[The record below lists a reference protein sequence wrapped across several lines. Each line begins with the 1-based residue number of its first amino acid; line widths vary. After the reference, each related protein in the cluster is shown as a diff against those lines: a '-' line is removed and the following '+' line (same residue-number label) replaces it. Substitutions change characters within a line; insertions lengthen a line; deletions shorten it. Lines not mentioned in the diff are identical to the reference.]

1 MPDLAYEIVYPRGGA
16 RLFRALPDGAPALAM
31 RPASFLYERISG
43 AVRSARTRRRR
54 PLDVG
59 AVVVSVGNLEVG
71 GNGKTPFV
79 IHLVNELGRR
89 GYRPLVASRGYKSA
103 AETLSAVT
111 VLAPRSAEL
120 KGRVSTAVRVL
131 RDDAGGL
138 AEAIGDEGAMV
149 LARCPGVP
157 LAFSGDRRRAV
168 EVGCALFEPTHVV
181 LDDGF
186 QTWGVE
192 RDVDIVLLD
201 AERPLGNG
209 RILPSGSL
217 RERPNALRR
226 ADVVGFNALE
236 RDEHLAGLTRWVCET
251 VGRPIPVFGVRRHLS
266 FLEPPSGEPAERP
279 AGQMAVLSSV
289 GRPHR
294 FETSLAA
301 AGITIGLSLRFPDHF
316 RYARDDI
323 QRIDAL
329 LNGRGIDRL
338 VTTEK
343 DWVKLRDVG
352 PTRARV
358 WVARLEL
365 ALVGIDPVRTCEKP
379 QASPAASA

>member
-1 MPDLAYEIVYPRGGA
+1 MPDPAYEIVYPRGGA
-16 RLFRALPDGAPALAM
+16 RLFRAAPDGALALAM
-31 RPASFLYERISG
+31 RPAAFLYEGVSR

-54 PLDVG
+54 PLDIG

-103 AETLSAVT
+103 AESLCAVT
-111 VLAPRSAEL
+111 VLAPRSGEL
-120 KGRVSTAVRVL
+120 KGRVSTAIRVL
-131 RDDAGGL
+131 RDDARGL
-138 AEAIGDEGAMV
+138 AEAVGDEGAMV
-149 LARCPGVP
+149 AARCPGVP
-157 LAFSGDRRRAV
+157 LAFSGDRRRAI

-217 RERPNALRR
+217 RERPNALGR
-226 ADVVGFNALE
+226 ADVIGFNALE
-236 RDEHLAGLTRWVCET
+236 RDEQLAGLTRWACQT
-251 VGRPIPVFGVRRHLS
+251 VGRSIPVFGVRRRLS
-266 FLEPPSGEPAERP
+266 FLGAPSGERAERP
-279 AGQMAVLSSV
+279 AGQFAALSSV
-289 GRPHR
+289 GRPDR

-301 AGITIGLSLRFPDHF
+301 AGISIDLSLRFPDHF

-323 QRIDAL
+323 SRIEAL
-329 LNGRGIDRL
+329 LDARAIDGL

-343 DWVKLRDVG
+343 DWVKLREAG
-352 PTRARV
+352 PPRSRV

-365 ALVGIDPVRTCEKP
+365 ALVGIDPMRICEKP

>member
-1 MPDLAYEIVYPRGGA
+1 MPDPVYEIVYPRGGA
-16 RLFRALPDGAPALAM
+16 RLFRAPPVGTLALAM
-31 RPASFLYERISG
+31 RPAAFLYEGVSCV
-43 AVRSARTRRRR
+43 VRSARTRRRR

-89 GYRPLVASRGYKSA
+89 GHRPLVASRGYKSV
-103 AETLSAVT
+103 AESLCAVT

-131 RDDAGGL
+131 RDDADSL
-138 AEAIGDEGAMV
+138 AEAVGDEGAMV
-149 LARCPGVP
+149 AARCPGVP
-157 LAFSGDRRRAV
+157 LAFSGDRRRAID
-168 EVGCALFEPTHVV
+168 VGCALFEPTHVV

-201 AERPLGNG
+201 AKRPLGNG
-209 RILPSGSL
+209 RILPSGTL
-217 RERPNALRR
+217 RERPDALER
-226 ADVVGFNALE
+226 ADVIGFNALE
-236 RDEHLAGLTRWVCET
+236 RDDQLAGLTRWACET
-251 VGRPIPVFGVRRHLS
+251 VGWSIPVFGVRRRLS
-266 FLEPPSGEPAERP
+266 FLEPPSGERAERP
-279 AGQMAVLSSV
+279 AGPIAALSSV
-289 GRPHR
+289 GRPDR
-294 FETSLAA
+294 FEASLAA
-301 AGITIGLSLRFPDHF
+301 AGVSIGLSLRFPDHF

-323 QRIDAL
+323 RRIETLLDA
-329 LNGRGIDRL
+329 RGIDRL

-343 DWVKLRDVG
+343 DWVKLREAEE
-352 PTRARV
+352 PRARV

-365 ALVGIDPVRTCEKP
+365 ALVGADPVDTCEKP
-379 QASPAASA
+379 QATPAASA